1 MVNPI
6 DSNTSN
12 FPVAPQPS
20 TQPHAQPKAQ
30 QNSDAQDTVQLS
42 PAAQKAGDVD
52 HDGDS
57 H

>member
-1 MVNPI
+1 MVNSI
-6 DSNTSN
+6 SSTTSN
-12 FPVAPQPS
+12 LPVAPQPS
-20 TQPHAQPKAQ
+20 TQPQPKAQ
-30 QNSDAQDTVQLS
+30 QNSDPQDTVHLS